1 VPTDAASLA
10 AAVDAHLHDFL
21 AARRR
26 LLEPVGVEALAL
38 VDEATVSVMGGKRLR
53 PAFCVAGWQVA
64 GGDADD
70 PRVVRA
76 AAALELLQ
84 ASALVHDDLMDGS
97 DTRRGRPATHRAFA
111 ERHDAAGWR
120 AAPDRF
126 GAGAAI
132 LLGDLLLTWSHE
144 LFRTSGFDPVTVDR
158 AAPLFDACT
167 TEVVAG
173 QYLDLVSQAM
183 GRSDEDLALRV
194 VRFKA
199 ASYTVVRPLHI
210 GAALAGADESLL
222 TALTAYGEP
231 LGIAFQLRDDVL
243 GVFGDPEQTGKPAGD
258 DLREGKRT
266 VLLARATQS
275 ADPAGRALLDRCV
288 GHPDLTADDL
298 TGLRRVIVD
307 SGALASV
314 EATITELEGRAHG
327 ALDAVCA
334 GRDGTAR
341 SVLEALTSA
350 ALRRT
355 R

>member
-1 VPTDAASLA
+1 LA

-21 AARRR
+21 LTRRR
-26 LLEPVGVEALAL
+26 MLEPVGAETLAL
-38 VDEATVSVMGGKRLR
+38 VDEATVSVEGGKRLR

-64 GGDADD
+64 GGDAGD

-97 DTRRGRPATHRAFA
+97 DTRRGRLASHRAFA
-111 ERHDAAGWR
+111 ERHTTAGWQVS
-120 AAPDRF
+120 ADRF

-144 LFRTSGFDPVTVDR
+144 LFRTSGFGPATVDR

-183 GRSDEDLALRV
+183 GHSDEDLALRV

-210 GAALAGADESLL
+210 GAALAGADETLL

-266 VLLARATQS
+266 VLLARATQ
-275 ADPAGRALLDRCV
+275 AAHPAGRALLDRCV

-298 TGLRRVIVD
+298 TGLRHVIVD

-314 EATITELEGRAHG
+314 ETTITELEGRAHA

>member
-1 VPTDAASLA
+1 VHRRFAA
-10 AAVDAHLHDFL
+10 LH
-21 AARRR
+21 RT
-26 LLEPVGVEALAL
+26 E
-38 VDEATVSVMGGKRLR
+38 
-53 PAFCVAGWQVA
+53 GWT
-64 GGDADD
+64 GDA
-70 PRVVRA
+70 
-76 AAALELLQ
+76 E
-84 ASALVHDDLMDGS
+84 G
-97 DTRRGRPATHRAFA
+97 
-111 ERHDAAGWR
+111 
-120 AAPDRF
+120 F

-132 LLGDLLLTWSHE
+132 LLGDLLLAWSHE

-194 VRFKA
+194 VRFKS

-210 GAALAGADESLL
+210 GAALAGADETLL
-222 TALTAYGEP
+222 AALTAYGEP
-231 LGIAFQLRDDVL
+231 LGIAFQLRDDIL

-275 ADPAGRALLDRCV
+275 ADVAGRALLDRCV
-288 GHPDLTADDL
+288 GNPDLTADDL
-298 TGLRRVIVD
+298 TGLRHVIVD
-307 SGALASV
+307 SGALAGV
-314 EATITELEGRAHG
+314 ETTITELESRAHA

-334 GRDGTAR
+334 GRDDSAR